1 MTDWN
6 ATRFDPDSGRGHVE
20 SHFLKL
26 NDAEGR
32 RALWLKATI
41 LRRQGGRRSR
51 PQVSRSEPQAS
62 EDHRARSEPKASEGG
77 PLHGLGEPPVAEA
90 WAIAF
95 DREVGHVAAKQVVP
109 YASASFSREALAIRV
124 AGVEIAP
131 AGTHGEIAGDGAR
144 IEWSLAFA
152 GDAAPF
158 APLPERL
165 YADGT
170 SNAKIVSPHPDLRFD
185 GHYRV
190 GDRRV
195 DVSGWRGMQG
205 HNWGRRHTHLYAW
218 VHCNVWQ
225 AERDLVVEGITARV
239 KLGPVLSPP
248 VTLVIAALEGERH
261 HFSLPS
267 SLLRARG
274 RISSRSWEFRAA
286 NASARI
292 EGSFS
297 ADTSDFVG
305 LHYENPD
312 GAMTYCLNSKI
323 ASGRVQLAVA
333 GRPPLEAH
341 TQAAAL
347 EIGTRNPDHGVRM
360 LA

>member
-6 ATRFDPDSGRGHVE
+6 ATRFDPGSALGHVE

-26 NDAEGR
+26 NDESGE

-41 LRRQGGRRSR
+41 L
-51 PQVSRSEPQAS
+51 
-62 EDHRARSEPKASEGG
+62 HK
-77 PLHGLGEPPVAEA
+77 LGEPAVAEA
-90 WAIAF
+90 WAVAF
-95 DREVGHVAAKQVVP
+95 DRELGHVAAKQVVP
-109 YASASFSREALAIRV
+109 WESAAFSREELAIRV
-124 AGVEIAP
+124 ADVEIAP
-131 AGTHGEIAGDGAR
+131 ARAQGVVAADGAR
-144 IEWSLAFA
+144 IAWSLAFA

-158 APLPERL
+158 ALLPQRL

-170 SNAKIVSPHPDLRFD
+170 GNAKIVSPHPDLRFS

-195 DVSGWRGMQG
+195 EVDGWRGMQG
-205 HNWGRRHTHLYAW
+205 HNWGQRHTHAYGW
-218 VHCNVWQ
+218 VHCNVW
-225 AERDLVVEGITARV
+225 AGADDLVLEGITARV
-239 KLGPVLSPP
+239 KLGPLLSPP
-248 VTLVIAALEGERH
+248 ITLVIAVQAGERH
-261 HFSLPS
+261 YFTLPG

-274 RISSRSWEFRAA
+274 RIAPRSWEFRAA
-286 NASARI
+286 NANARI

-297 ADTSDFVG
+297 ADTADFVG

-323 ASGRVQLAVA
+323 ARGHVRLEVA
-333 GRPPLEAH
+333 GRPALEAH
-341 TQAAAL
+341 TRAAAL
-347 EIGTRNPDHGVRM
+347 EIGTRDPDHGVKM